1 MLPLLVDYGGKGGWE
16 GGLREEE
23 REDEIEKTRRLGRE
37 NEKEAWTL
45 IFNKGGQLGHLKNLG
60 EKQPRLGFFSEK
72 D

>member
-23 REDEIEKTRRLGRE
+23 KEDEVEETRRLGRE

-45 IFNKGGQLGHLKNLG
+45 IFNKGGQLGHLKKFGGKTTAIGVFL
-60 EKQPRLGFFSEK
+60 
-72 D
+72 